1 LLVYNASRMKLIDA
15 IKQKGNPYFIPDC
28 SRDELPEFF
37 KNLGFKV
44 GVEVGV
50 SWGQNIVDYA
60 KAGLQIYGVDPWL
73 SYEDEPYKKIIS
85 IEGKYAKTI
94 DHVYQYAKERT
105 APYPNCTLI
114 RKMSAD
120 AARDFPNRSL
130 DFVYIDA
137 NHSFGYIAMDL
148 MKWANKVK
156 KGGVIAGHD
165 YYSTESD
172 RRLRAIGPVVDA
184 FAKVYDFTNWYVL
197 GRKNED
203 REPNEKFDKNF
214 SYMFFKH
221 W

>member
-1 LLVYNASRMKLIDA
+1 MKLIDA
-15 IKQKGNPYFIPDC
+15 IKHKGNPFWIPDC

-37 KNLGFKV
+37 VQLGFKV

-60 KAGLQIYGVDPWL
+60 KAGLKIYGVDPW
-73 SYEDEPYKKIIS
+73 EDSEDNIYKKIIS
-85 IEGKYAKTI
+85 IPGEHAKTI
-94 DHVYQYAKERT
+94 EDVYKYAIERT

-114 RKMSAD
+114 RKTSIE
-120 AARDFPNRSL
+120 AAKDFPKRSL

-137 NHSFGYIAMDL
+137 NHAFGYIAMDL
-148 MKWANKVK
+148 MKWADKVK

-165 YYSTESD
+165 YYSTQGD
-172 RRLRAIGPVVDA
+172 RQIRHVGNIIDA
-184 FAKVYDFTNWYVL
+184 FAKSYDFTNWYVL
-197 GRKNED
+197 GRKNEE
-203 REPNEKFDKNF
+203 REENEKFDREL